1 MKQKKRPERMC
12 VGCQQMKEKKQ
23 LTRVVKPKEGD
34 IAIDPSGKMAGR
46 GAYICKDMECLKIA
60 KKNKKLE
67 RSLKIGISEEVYGQL
82 EQQLLN

>member
-1 MKQKKRPERMC
+1 MKVKKKPERMC
-12 VGCQQMKEKKQ
+12 VGCQQMIDKKQ

-46 GAYICKDMECLKIA
+46 GAYICKDMDCFKIA
-60 KKNKKLE
+60 FKSKRLE
-67 RSLKIGISEEVYGQL
+67 RSLKTSIPEEIYGQI